1 MKKKI
6 IGIGSIVVLL
16 IIGCV
21 FYFTREEKITLS
33 LKDKKDIVV
42 EYGNKVEYS
51 FDNLIQTKNIDKEQ
65 LKEVKKETEQTPEV
79 ETVSQDQFKQLQES
93 LEALQT
99 ELEQVKKAKE
109 EEKDQ
114 YMRVLA
120 EYDNYRKR
128 TDREKAATY
137 DSATADTIAQFL
149 PVVDNMELALAQAD
163 CSAEDLRKG
172 VQMIQKNL
180 NDILSKMGVAVM
192 GTVGEPF
199 NPEYHQAVS
208 HIEDESL
215 GENVIATV
223 YRKGYRIGD
232 KIVRHATVIVAN

>member
-1 MKKKI
+1 MAKK
-6 IGIGSIVVLL
+6 
-16 IIGCV
+16 
-21 FYFTREEKITLS
+21 E
-33 LKDKKDIVV
+33 
-42 EYGNKVEYS
+42 
-51 FDNLIQTKNIDKEQ
+51 
-65 LKEVKKETEQTPEV
+65 KEVKKETEQTPEV

-99 ELEQVKKAKE
+99 ELEE

>member
-1 MKKKI
+1 MDNM
-6 IGIGSIVVLL
+6 
-16 IIGCV
+16 
-21 FYFTREEKITLS
+21 EKEKETQ
-33 LKDKKDIVV
+33 
-42 EYGNKVEYS
+42 
-51 FDNLIQTKNIDKEQ
+51 QT
-65 LKEVKKETEQTPEV
+65 ETEQETCSCPENQPAP
-79 ETVSQDQFKQLQES
+79 EAEAEAPQPKEDWKEQYQQLND
-93 LEALQT
+93 
-99 ELEQVKKAKE
+99 K
-109 EEKDQ
+109 
-114 YMRVLA
+114 YIRVLA

>member
-1 MKKKI
+1 MAKK
-6 IGIGSIVVLL
+6 
-16 IIGCV
+16 
-21 FYFTREEKITLS
+21 E
-33 LKDKKDIVV
+33 
-42 EYGNKVEYS
+42 
-51 FDNLIQTKNIDKEQ
+51 
-65 LKEVKKETEQTPEV
+65 KEVKKETEQTPKV
-79 ETVSQDQFKQLQES
+79 KRSAKTSSNNCKNHWKLYRQ
-93 LEALQT
+93 
-99 ELEQVKKAKE
+99 LEQVKKAKE

-163 CSAEDLRKG
+163 CSAEDLVKG

>member
-1 MKKKI
+1 MAKK
-6 IGIGSIVVLL
+6 
-16 IIGCV
+16 
-21 FYFTREEKITLS
+21 E
-33 LKDKKDIVV
+33 
-42 EYGNKVEYS
+42 
-51 FDNLIQTKNIDKEQ
+51 
-65 LKEVKKETEQTPEV
+65 KEVKKETEQTPEV

-137 DSATADTIAQFL
+137 DSATADTVAQFL

-163 CSAEDLRKG
+163 CSAEDL
-172 VQMIQKNL
+172 
-180 NDILSKMGVAVM
+180 
-192 GTVGEPF
+192 F

>member
-1 MKKKI
+1 MAKK
-6 IGIGSIVVLL
+6 
-16 IIGCV
+16 
-21 FYFTREEKITLS
+21 E
-33 LKDKKDIVV
+33 
-42 EYGNKVEYS
+42 
-51 FDNLIQTKNIDKEQ
+51 
-65 LKEVKKETEQTPEV
+65 KEVKKETEQTPEV

-180 NDILSKMGVAVM
+180 NDIYLKWVLLLWVQLVNRLIRSITKRFLILKMNLWVKM
-192 GTVGEPF
+192 
-199 NPEYHQAVS
+199 
-208 HIEDESL
+208 
-215 GENVIATV
+215 
-223 YRKGYRIGD
+223 
-232 KIVRHATVIVAN
+232 

>member
-1 MKKKI
+1 MAKK
-6 IGIGSIVVLL
+6 
-16 IIGCV
+16 
-21 FYFTREEKITLS
+21 E
-33 LKDKKDIVV
+33 
-42 EYGNKVEYS
+42 
-51 FDNLIQTKNIDKEQ
+51 
-65 LKEVKKETEQTPEV
+65 KEVKKETEQTPEV

-93 LEALQT
+93 MEALQT
-99 ELEQVKKAKE
+99 ELEQVKKPK
-109 EEKDQ
+109 KKKTNR
-114 YMRVLA
+114 MRVLA

-180 NDILSKMGVAVM
+180 NDILSKMGVAVI
-192 GTVGEPF
+192 GTVGEPI
-199 NPEYHQAVS
+199 NPEYQQAVS

>member
-1 MKKKI
+1 M
-6 IGIGSIVVLL
+6 
-16 IIGCV
+16 
-21 FYFTREEKITLS
+21 
-33 LKDKKDIVV
+33 
-42 EYGNKVEYS
+42 
-51 FDNLIQTKNIDKEQ
+51 
-65 LKEVKKETEQTPEV
+65 
-79 ETVSQDQFKQLQES
+79 QES

-180 NDILSKMGVAVM
+180 NDILSQMGVAVM

-199 NPEYHQAVS
+199 NPEYQQAVS
-208 HIEDESL
+208 DIEDESL

>member
-1 MKKKI
+1 
-6 IGIGSIVVLL
+6 
-16 IIGCV
+16 
-21 FYFTREEKITLS
+21 
-33 LKDKKDIVV
+33 
-42 EYGNKVEYS
+42 
-51 FDNLIQTKNIDKEQ
+51 
-65 LKEVKKETEQTPEV
+65 
-79 ETVSQDQFKQLQES
+79 
-93 LEALQT
+93 
-99 ELEQVKKAKE
+99 
-109 EEKDQ
+109 
-114 YMRVLA
+114 MRVLA

-137 DSATADTIAQFL
+137 DSATADTIAQFFACGRQYGIGFGTSRL
-149 PVVDNMELALAQAD
+149 FCRRFEKRRTND
-163 CSAEDLRKG
+163 S
-172 VQMIQKNL
+172 KNL

>member
-1 MKKKI
+1 MAKK
-6 IGIGSIVVLL
+6 
-16 IIGCV
+16 
-21 FYFTREEKITLS
+21 E
-33 LKDKKDIVV
+33 
-42 EYGNKVEYS
+42 
-51 FDNLIQTKNIDKEQ
+51 
-65 LKEVKKETEQTPEV
+65 KEVKKETEQTPEV

-172 VQMIQKNL
+172 VQMIQ
-180 NDILSKMGVAVM
+180 
-192 GTVGEPF
+192 
-199 NPEYHQAVS
+199 
-208 HIEDESL
+208 
-215 GENVIATV
+215 
-223 YRKGYRIGD
+223 
-232 KIVRHATVIVAN
+232 

>member
-1 MKKKI
+1 M
-6 IGIGSIVVLL
+6 
-16 IIGCV
+16 
-21 FYFTREEKITLS
+21 
-33 LKDKKDIVV
+33 
-42 EYGNKVEYS
+42 
-51 FDNLIQTKNIDKEQ
+51 
-65 LKEVKKETEQTPEV
+65 
-79 ETVSQDQFKQLQES
+79 
-93 LEALQT
+93 
-99 ELEQVKKAKE
+99 
-109 EEKDQ
+109 
-114 YMRVLA
+114 
-120 EYDNYRKR
+120 
-128 TDREKAATY
+128 
-137 DSATADTIAQFL
+137 
-149 PVVDNMELALAQAD
+149 VDNMELALAQAD

>member
-1 MKKKI
+1 MSKMNFN
-6 IGIGSIVVLL
+6 G
-16 IIGCV
+16 
-21 FYFTREEKITLS
+21 
-33 LKDKKDIVV
+33 
-42 EYGNKVEYS
+42 
-51 FDNLIQTKNIDKEQ
+51 
-65 LKEVKKETEQTPEV
+65 KKETAEKNECQNNEEATNLQQEQENAA
-79 ETVSQDQFKQLQES
+79 EEC
-93 LEALQT
+93 AQT
-99 ELEQVKKAKE
+99 DNVTEELDELKKKYNE
-109 EEKDQ
+109 LNDSHLRL
-114 YMRVLA
+114 MA
-120 EYDNYRKR
+120 EFDNYRKR

>member
-1 MKKKI
+1 MAKK
-6 IGIGSIVVLL
+6 
-16 IIGCV
+16 
-21 FYFTREEKITLS
+21 E
-33 LKDKKDIVV
+33 
-42 EYGNKVEYS
+42 
-51 FDNLIQTKNIDKEQ
+51 
-65 LKEVKKETEQTPEV
+65 KEVKKETEQTPEV

-172 VQMIQKNL
+172 VQMIQKISTTFYLKWVLLLWVQLVNRLIRSITKRFLILKMNL
-180 NDILSKMGVAVM
+180 WVKM
-192 GTVGEPF
+192 
-199 NPEYHQAVS
+199 
-208 HIEDESL
+208 
-215 GENVIATV
+215 
-223 YRKGYRIGD
+223 
-232 KIVRHATVIVAN
+232 

>member
-1 MKKKI
+1 MNFN
-6 IGIGSIVVLL
+6 G
-16 IIGCV
+16 
-21 FYFTREEKITLS
+21 
-33 LKDKKDIVV
+33 
-42 EYGNKVEYS
+42 
-51 FDNLIQTKNIDKEQ
+51 
-65 LKEVKKETEQTPEV
+65 KKETAEKNECQNNEEATNLQQEQENAA
-79 ETVSQDQFKQLQES
+79 EEC
-93 LEALQT
+93 AQT
-99 ELEQVKKAKE
+99 DNVTEELDELKKKYNE
-109 EEKDQ
+109 LNDSHLRL
-114 YMRVLA
+114 MA
-120 EYDNYRKR
+120 EFDNYRKR

-180 NDILSKMGVAVM
+180 NDILSKLGVAVM

>member
-1 MKKKI
+1 MAKK
-6 IGIGSIVVLL
+6 
-16 IIGCV
+16 
-21 FYFTREEKITLS
+21 E
-33 LKDKKDIVV
+33 
-42 EYGNKVEYS
+42 
-51 FDNLIQTKNIDKEQ
+51 
-65 LKEVKKETEQTPEV
+65 KEVKRETEQTPEV

-137 DSATADTIAQFL
+137 DSATADTIAQL
-149 PVVDNMELALAQAD
+149 DNMELALAQAD

>member
-1 MKKKI
+1 MSKMNFN
-6 IGIGSIVVLL
+6 G
-16 IIGCV
+16 
-21 FYFTREEKITLS
+21 
-33 LKDKKDIVV
+33 
-42 EYGNKVEYS
+42 
-51 FDNLIQTKNIDKEQ
+51 
-65 LKEVKKETEQTPEV
+65 KKETAEKNECQNNEEATNLQQEQENAA
-79 ETVSQDQFKQLQES
+79 EEC
-93 LEALQT
+93 AQT
-99 ELEQVKKAKE
+99 DNVTEELDELKKKYNE
-109 EEKDQ
+109 LNDSHLRL
-114 YMRVLA
+114 MA
-120 EYDNYRKR
+120 EFDNYRKR

-137 DSATADTIAQFL
+137 DSATADTVAQFL

-180 NDILSKMGVAVM
+180 NDILSKLGVAVM

>member
-1 MKKKI
+1 MSKMNFN
-6 IGIGSIVVLL
+6 G
-16 IIGCV
+16 
-21 FYFTREEKITLS
+21 
-33 LKDKKDIVV
+33 
-42 EYGNKVEYS
+42 
-51 FDNLIQTKNIDKEQ
+51 
-65 LKEVKKETEQTPEV
+65 KKETAEKNECQNNEEATNLQQEQENAA
-79 ETVSQDQFKQLQES
+79 EEC
-93 LEALQT
+93 AQT
-99 ELEQVKKAKE
+99 DNVTEELDELKKKYNE
-109 EEKDQ
+109 LNDSHLRL
-114 YMRVLA
+114 MA
-120 EYDNYRKR
+120 EFDNYRKR

-180 NDILSKMGVAVM
+180 NDILSKLGVAVM

>member
-1 MKKKI
+1 MAKK
-6 IGIGSIVVLL
+6 
-16 IIGCV
+16 
-21 FYFTREEKITLS
+21 E
-33 LKDKKDIVV
+33 
-42 EYGNKVEYS
+42 
-51 FDNLIQTKNIDKEQ
+51 
-65 LKEVKKETEQTPEV
+65 KEVNKEPAQTPDTAAGPE
-79 ETVSQDQFKQLQES
+79 QCRQLQEQ
-93 LEALQT
+93 LDALQA

-137 DSATADTIAQFL
+137 ESATADAVAQFL

-180 NDILSKMGVAVM
+180 NDILSKLGVAVM
-192 GTVGEPF
+192 GQEGEPF
-199 NPEYHQAVS
+199 DPAYHQAVS
-208 HIEDESL
+208 HIEDPAL

>member
-1 MKKKI
+1 MAK
-6 IGIGSIVVLL
+6 
-16 IIGCV
+16 
-21 FYFTREEKITLS
+21 
-33 LKDKKDIVV
+33 KDKD
-42 EYGNKVEYS
+42 
-51 FDNLIQTKNIDKEQ
+51 
-65 LKEVKKETEQTPEV
+65 VKKETEQTPDVEV
-79 ETVSQDQFKQLQES
+79 ANEGNLAELQQKIETLQK
-93 LEALQT
+93 
-99 ELEQVKKAKE
+99 ELEQVTAARN

-137 DSATADTIAQFL
+137 DTAAADTVAEFL

-172 VQMIQKNL
+172 VEMIQKNL
-180 NDILSKMGVAVM
+180 NDILSKLGVAVM

>member
-1 MKKKI
+1 MAKK
-6 IGIGSIVVLL
+6 
-16 IIGCV
+16 
-21 FYFTREEKITLS
+21 E
-33 LKDKKDIVV
+33 
-42 EYGNKVEYS
+42 
-51 FDNLIQTKNIDKEQ
+51 
-65 LKEVKKETEQTPEV
+65 KEVKKETEQTPEV

-172 VQMIQKNL
+172 VQMIQKISTTFYLKWVLLVRVQLVNRLIRSITKRFLILKMNL
-180 NDILSKMGVAVM
+180 WVKM
-192 GTVGEPF
+192 
-199 NPEYHQAVS
+199 
-208 HIEDESL
+208 
-215 GENVIATV
+215 
-223 YRKGYRIGD
+223 
-232 KIVRHATVIVAN
+232 

>member
-1 MKKKI
+1 MDNMEKEKE
-6 IGIGSIVVLL
+6 
-16 IIGCV
+16 
-21 FYFTREEKITLS
+21 TQQTEAEQEECS
-33 LKDKKDIVV
+33 CP
-42 EYGNKVEYS
+42 EYQQAPEAECAQPKE
-51 FDNLIQTKNIDKEQ
+51 DWKEQ
-65 LKEVKKETEQTPEV
+65 YQ
-79 ETVSQDQFKQLQES
+79 QLND
-93 LEALQT
+93 
-99 ELEQVKKAKE
+99 K
-109 EEKDQ
+109 
-114 YMRVLA
+114 YIRVLA

>member
-1 MKKKI
+1 MAKK
-6 IGIGSIVVLL
+6 
-16 IIGCV
+16 
-21 FYFTREEKITLS
+21 E
-33 LKDKKDIVV
+33 
-42 EYGNKVEYS
+42 
-51 FDNLIQTKNIDKEQ
+51 
-65 LKEVKKETEQTPEV
+65 KEVKREAEQTPEV

-180 NDILSKMGVAVM
+180 NDILSKLGVAVM

-232 KIVRHATVIVAN
+232 KFVRHATVIVAN

>member
-1 MKKKI
+1 MAKK
-6 IGIGSIVVLL
+6 
-16 IIGCV
+16 
-21 FYFTREEKITLS
+21 E
-33 LKDKKDIVV
+33 
-42 EYGNKVEYS
+42 
-51 FDNLIQTKNIDKEQ
+51 
-65 LKEVKKETEQTPEV
+65 KEVKKETEQTPEV

-137 DSATADTIAQFL
+137 DS
-149 PVVDNMELALAQAD
+149 AQAD

>member
-1 MKKKI
+1 MAKK
-6 IGIGSIVVLL
+6 
-16 IIGCV
+16 
-21 FYFTREEKITLS
+21 E
-33 LKDKKDIVV
+33 
-42 EYGNKVEYS
+42 
-51 FDNLIQTKNIDKEQ
+51 
-65 LKEVKKETEQTPEV
+65 KEVKKETEQTPEV

-180 NDILSKMGVAVM
+180 NDILKWVLLLWVQLVNRLIRSITKRFLILKMNLWVKM
-192 GTVGEPF
+192 
-199 NPEYHQAVS
+199 
-208 HIEDESL
+208 
-215 GENVIATV
+215 
-223 YRKGYRIGD
+223 
-232 KIVRHATVIVAN
+232 